1 MGQDQISP
9 CIEKKFEE
17 TNFLELIETSGPEVI
32 CNRKIITRISVIKC
46 QLHWE

>member
-17 TNFLELIETSGPEVI
+17 TNFLELIETSEVI
-32 CNRKIITRISVIKC
+32 CNRKIITRRSVIKC